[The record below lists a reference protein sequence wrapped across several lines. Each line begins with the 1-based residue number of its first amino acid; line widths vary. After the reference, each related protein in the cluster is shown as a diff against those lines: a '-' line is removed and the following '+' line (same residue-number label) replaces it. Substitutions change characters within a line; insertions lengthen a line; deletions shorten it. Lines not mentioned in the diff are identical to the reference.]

1 MPSIFT
7 KIINNE
13 LPAYRIFENDKIIS
27 FLTIEPI
34 HPGHTLVIP
43 KTEVDHW
50 MDVPSDEYQ
59 EVYTQAKNIGKAIKN
74 ITGSTR
80 VAQAVV
86 GLEVPHFHLHL
97 IPMWS
102 PSDLDFKKA
111 KRASDEELTSM
122 QEKLTSNLATY

>member
-1 MPSIFT
+1 MSSIFT

-13 LPAYRIFENDKIIS
+13 LPAYRIFENDKVIS

-34 HPGHTLVIP
+34 HPGHTLIIP

-50 MDVPSDEYQ
+50 MNVPEDEYK
-59 EVYTQAKNIGKAIKN
+59 EVYFQAQKIGKAIQKVTN
-74 ITGSTR
+74 STR

-97 IPMWS
+97 IPMWQ

-111 KRASDEELTSM
+111 TPATSDDLKLM
-122 QEKLTSNLATY
+122 QEKILGELN

>member
-1 MPSIFT
+1 MSSIFT

-13 LPAYRIFENDKIIS
+13 LPAYRIYENDKVIS

-34 HPGHTLVIP
+34 QAGHTLVIP

-50 MDVPSDEYQ
+50 MDVPEDEYQ
-59 EVYTQAKNIGKAIKN
+59 EVYKQAKVIAKGIQKV
-74 ITGSTR
+74 TGSTR

-97 IPMWS
+97 IPMWH

-111 KRASDEELTSM
+111 KRASEQSLKEVQKKLLLEL
-122 QEKLTSNLATY
+122 N

>member
-1 MPSIFT
+1 MSSVFT

-13 LPAYRIFENDKIIS
+13 LPAYRIFENEKVIS

-34 HPGHTLVIP
+34 QLGHCLVVP
-43 KTEVDHW
+43 KTEIDHW
-50 MDVPSDEYQ
+50 MDVPEDEYR
-59 EVYTQAKNIGKAIKN
+59 EVYQQAKRIACAIKKA
-74 ITGSTR
+74 TGSTR

-97 IPMWS
+97 IPMWD

-111 KRASDEELTSM
+111 RPSSAEKMSEI
-122 QEKLTSNLATY
+122 QEKILSCLD

>member
-1 MPSIFT
+1 MSSVFT

-13 LPAYRIFENDKIIS
+13 LPAFRIFENEKIIS

-34 HPGHTLVIP
+34 QLGHSLIVP

-50 MDVPSDEYQ
+50 MDVPEQEYM
-59 EVYTQAKNIGKAIKN
+59 EVYQQAKIIAKAIQKA
-74 ITGSTR
+74 TKSTR

-97 IPMWS
+97 IPMWD

-111 KRASDEELTSM
+111 RTSRKEEMELMQKRIVSFL
-122 QEKLTSNLATY
+122 

>member
-1 MPSIFT
+1 MSSIFT
-7 KIINNE
+7 KIISNE
-13 LPAYRIFENDKIIS
+13 LPAYRVLENDKVIS

-50 MDVPSDEYQ
+50 MDVPEDEYK
-59 EVYTQAKNIGKAIKN
+59 EVYLQAQKIGKAIQKV
-74 ITGSTR
+74 TGSTR

-97 IPMWS
+97 IPMWQ

-111 KRASDEELTSM
+111 KPATSNDLKLM
-122 QEKLTSNLATY
+122 QEKILGELS

>member
-1 MPSIFT
+1 MGSIFT

-13 LPAYRIFENDKIIS
+13 LPAYRIFENEKIIS

-34 HPGHTLVIP
+34 QLGHTLVIP
-43 KTEVDHW
+43 KTEVNHW
-50 MDVPSDEYQ
+50 MDVPETEYI
-59 EVYTQAKNIGKAIKN
+59 EVYKQAKIIAKAIQKA
-74 ITGSTR
+74 TSSTR

-97 IPMWS
+97 IPMWD

-111 KRASDEELTSM
+111 RPSSKEDMEMIQKKILSFLD
-122 QEKLTSNLATY
+122 

>member
-1 MPSIFT
+1 MSSVFT

-13 LPAYRIFENDKIIS
+13 LPAYRIFENDKVIS

-34 HPGHTLVIP
+34 QLGHCLVIP

-50 MDVPSDEYQ
+50 MDTDDQEYL
-59 EVYTQAKNIGKAIKN
+59 EVYKQAKVIARAIQQA
-74 ITGSTR
+74 TGSTR

-97 IPMWS
+97 IPMWD

-111 KRASDEELTSM
+111 KPSSEEDM
-122 QEKLTSNLATY
+122 KMIQEKIIKYLN

>member
-1 MPSIFT
+1 MSSVFT

-13 LPAYRIFENDKIIS
+13 LPAFRIFENDKVIS

-34 HPGHTLVIP
+34 NLGHTLVIP

-50 MDVPSDEYQ
+50 MDVGDDEYF
-59 EVYTQAKNIGKAIKN
+59 EVYKQARIIAKAIKKA
-74 ITGSTR
+74 TDSPR

-97 IPMWS
+97 IPMWN
-102 PSDLDFKKA
+102 PSDLDFKK
-111 KRASDEELTSM
+111 SSPSTTQEMEMM
-122 QEKLTSNLATY
+122 QKKIISHMN

>member
-1 MPSIFT
+1 MDSVFT

-13 LPAYRIFENDKIIS
+13 LPAYRILENDKVIS

-34 HPGHTLVIP
+34 HLGHCLVIP
-43 KTEVDHW
+43 KTQVDHW
-50 MDVPSDEYQ
+50 MDVNEDEYF
-59 EVYTQAKNIGKAIKN
+59 EVYTQAKKIARAIKKATN
-74 ITGSTR
+74 STR

-97 IPMWS
+97 IPMWN

-111 KRASDEELTSM
+111 RPSSAEEMKTM
-122 QEKLTSNLATY
+122 QEKILQHLK

>member
-1 MPSIFT
+1 MSSVFT

-13 LPAYRIFENDKIIS
+13 LPAFRIFENDKVIS

-34 HPGHTLVIP
+34 NLGHTLVIP

-50 MDVPSDEYQ
+50 MNVQDEEYF
-59 EVYTQAKNIGKAIKN
+59 EVYSKAKVIAKAIQKA
-74 ITGSTR
+74 TDSPR

-97 IPMWS
+97 IPMWD

-111 KRASDEELTSM
+111 SPSTPQEMEMM
-122 QEKLTSNLATY
+122 QKKIISHLN

>member
-1 MPSIFT
+1 MSSIFT

-43 KTEVDHW
+43 KAEVDHW
-50 MDVPSDEYQ
+50 MDVPEDEYQ
-59 EVYTQAKNIGKAIKN
+59 EVYSQAKKIGKAIQKV
-74 ITGSTR
+74 TSSTR

-97 IPMWS
+97 IPMWQ

-111 KRASDEELTSM
+111 KPSTADDLKLI
-122 QEKLTSNLATY
+122 QEKILGELN

>member
-1 MPSIFT
+1 MGSIFT

-13 LPAYRIFENDKIIS
+13 LPAYRVLENDKVIS

-50 MDVPSDEYQ
+50 MDVPEDEYQ
-59 EVYTQAKNIGKAIKN
+59 EVYYQAKRIGKAIQKVTN
-74 ITGSTR
+74 STR

-97 IPMWS
+97 IPMWQ

-111 KRASDEELTSM
+111 TPATSNDLKLM
-122 QEKLTSNLATY
+122 QEKILSELD

>member
-50 MDVPSDEYQ
+50 MDVPTDEYQ
-59 EVYTQAKNIGKAIKN
+59 EVYFQAQKIGKAIQKVTN
-74 ITGSTR
+74 STR

-86 GLEVPHFHLHL
+86 GLEVPTF
-97 IPMWS
+97 I
-102 PSDLDFKKA
+102 FI
-111 KRASDEELTSM
+111 
-122 QEKLTSNLATY
+122 

>member
-1 MPSIFT
+1 MSSIFT

-43 KTEVDHW
+43 KAEVDHW
-50 MDVPSDEYQ
+50 MDVPEDEYQ
-59 EVYTQAKNIGKAIKN
+59 EVYSQAKKIGKAIQKV
-74 ITGSTR
+74 TSSTR

-97 IPMWS
+97 IPMWQ
-102 PSDLDFKKA
+102 PSDLDFRKA
-111 KRASDEELTSM
+111 KPATSDDLKLM
-122 QEKLTSNLATY
+122 QEKILGELN

>member
-13 LPAYRIFENDKIIS
+13 LPAYRIFENDKVIS

-50 MDVPSDEYQ
+50 MDVLKDEYQ
-59 EVYTQAKNIGKAIKN
+59 EAYFQAQKIGKAIQKV
-74 ITGSTR
+74 TSSTR

-97 IPMWS
+97 ILMWT

-111 KRASDEELTSM
+111 KRANDEELM
-122 QEKLTSNLATY
+122 IIQQRLTIELNK

>member
-1 MPSIFT
+1 MTSIFT
-7 KIINNE
+7 QIINGQ
-13 LPAYRIFENDKIIS
+13 LPAYRIFENHLIIS

-50 MDVPSDEYQ
+50 MDVQESEYE
-59 EVYTQAKNIGKAIKN
+59 EVYKQAKKIGKAIQKV
-74 ITGSTR
+74 TQSTR

-97 IPMWS
+97 IPMWKM
-102 PSDLDFKKA
+102 SDLDFKKA
-111 KRASDEELTSM
+111 KRASEQSLREM
-122 QEKLTSNLATY
+122 QEKITKELN

>member
-1 MPSIFT
+1 MSSIFT

-13 LPAYRIFENDKIIS
+13 LPAYRILENDKVIS

-34 HPGHTLVIP
+34 HAGHTLVIP

-50 MDVPSDEYQ
+50 MDVPEDEYQ
-59 EVYTQAKNIGKAIKN
+59 EVYKQAKVIAKAIQN
-74 ITGSTR
+74 VTGSTR

-97 IPMWS
+97 IPMWQ

-111 KRASDEELTSM
+111 KLAAQDELKNM
-122 QEKLTSNLATY
+122 QEKLISAMT

>member
-34 HPGHTLVIP
+34 QPGHTLVVP
-43 KTEVDHW
+43 KTEIDHW
-50 MDVPSDEYQ
+50 MDVPESEYQ
-59 EVYTQAKNIGKAIKN
+59 EVYNQAKKIAQAIKLV
-74 ITGSTR
+74 TGSTR

-97 IPMWS
+97 IPMWE

-111 KRASDEELTSM
+111 RQASKEDLILI
-122 QEKLTSNLATY
+122 QKKLTSALDN

>member
-34 HPGHTLVIP
+34 HHGHTLVIP

-50 MDVPSDEYQ
+50 MDVPESEYQ
-59 EVYTQAKNIGKAIKN
+59 EVYNQAKKIAQAIKN
-74 ITGSTR
+74 VTGSTR

-97 IPMWS
+97 IPMWK

-111 KRASDEELTSM
+111 KRASDEELTNI
-122 QEKLTSNLATY
+122 QNKLTNELNK

>member
-1 MPSIFT
+1 MSSIFT

-13 LPAYRIFENDKIIS
+13 LPAYRIFENDKVIS

-34 HPGHTLVIP
+34 HPGHTLIVP

-50 MDVPSDEYQ
+50 MDVPEDEYQ
-59 EVYTQAKNIGKAIKN
+59 EVYLQAQKIGKAIREV
-74 ITGSTR
+74 TGSTR

-97 IPMWS
+97 IPMWQ

-111 KRASDEELTSM
+111 KPASNDELKLI
-122 QEKLTSNLATY
+122 QEKIIGELN

>member
-1 MPSIFT
+1 MSSIFT

-13 LPAYRIFENDKIIS
+13 LPAFRVFENDQIIS

-34 HPGHTLVIP
+34 HLGHTLVIP

-50 MDVPSDEYQ
+50 MDVHDDEDL
-59 EVYTQAKNIGKAIKN
+59 EVYKQAKVIAKAIKQA
-74 ITGSTR
+74 TGSTR

-111 KRASDEELTSM
+111 RPSSNEEMKLM
-122 QEKLTSNLATY
+122 QEKIISYLN

>member
-1 MPSIFT
+1 MSSIFT

-13 LPAYRIFENDKIIS
+13 LPAYRIFENEKVIS

-34 HPGHTLVIP
+34 QLGHTLVIP

-50 MDVPSDEYQ
+50 MDVSEEEYT
-59 EVYTQAKNIGKAIKN
+59 EVYKQAKVIAKAIQKA
-74 ITGSTR
+74 TGSTR

-97 IPMWS
+97 IPMWD
-102 PSDLDFKKA
+102 PTDLDFRKA
-111 KRASDEELTSM
+111 KPSTKEEMHLI
-122 QEKLTSNLATY
+122 QEKILSNLN

>member
-1 MPSIFT
+1 MGSIFT

-13 LPAYRIFENDKIIS
+13 LPAYRVLENDKVIS

-50 MDVPSDEYQ
+50 MDVPEDEYQ
-59 EVYTQAKNIGKAIKN
+59 EVYYQAKRIGKAIQKVTN
-74 ITGSTR
+74 STR

-97 IPMWS
+97 IPMWQ

-111 KRASDEELTSM
+111 TPATSDDLKLM
-122 QEKLTSNLATY
+122 QEKILSELD

>member
-1 MPSIFT
+1 MSSVFT

-13 LPAYRIFENDKIIS
+13 LPAFRIFENDKVIS

-34 HPGHTLVIP
+34 NLGHTLVIP

-50 MDVPSDEYQ
+50 MDVGDDEYF
-59 EVYTQAKNIGKAIKN
+59 EVYRQARIIAKAIQKA
-74 ITGSTR
+74 TDSPR

-102 PSDLDFKKA
+102 PSDLDFKK
-111 KRASDEELTSM
+111 SSPSTTQEMEMM
-122 QEKLTSNLATY
+122 QKKIISHMN

>member
-1 MPSIFT
+1 MSSIFT

-13 LPAYRIFENDKIIS
+13 LPAHRIFENEKIIS

-34 HPGHTLVIP
+34 NPGHTLVIP

-50 MDVPSDEYQ
+50 MDVPEGEYQ
-59 EVYTQAKNIGKAIKN
+59 EVYKQAKIIAKAIQKV
-74 ITGSTR
+74 TGSTR

-97 IPMWS
+97 IPMWQA
-102 PSDLDFKKA
+102 SDLDFKKA
-111 KRASDEELTSM
+111 RPTNNEELSKM
-122 QEKLTSNLATY
+122 KEKIVSLLN

>member
-1 MPSIFT
+1 MGSIFT

-13 LPAYRIFENDKIIS
+13 LPAYRVFENDKVIS

-50 MDVPSDEYQ
+50 MDVPEDEYQ
-59 EVYTQAKNIGKAIKN
+59 EVYYQAKRIGKAIQKV
-74 ITGSTR
+74 TSSTR

-97 IPMWS
+97 IPMWQ

-111 KRASDEELTSM
+111 TQATSDNLKLM
-122 QEKLTSNLATY
+122 QEKILSELD